1 MGYNTK
7 LTEQELNILNYLQDN
22 YDVFEKT
29 KLNMMSVYQYLVKH
43 GAELKD
49 GLKKSIKDF
58 WNMYKRYH
66 KNIKSLSN
74 FRDIIYKLQD
84 AKLIFI
90 EKIGKV
96 NIYHARKFL
105 EEPSQ
110 KPSKEPSNEKVP
122 QSTDITGLEGDSSNT
137 QILNTKVNYINII
150 SNTSHDENVADDDYK
165 NSQAYKNACQEN
177 NKDTL
182 APVQLMLIAH
192 EILKRNRRRSEKL
205 KSMIRTKLMDKMHIV
220 RKNAEKYVE
229 TVVADCIAKYEF
241 NREMYAL
248 TIAKNKNNYR
258 LAYNKS
264 NATATANFTQ
274 REYDYDKLEK
284 QLLGWDDS
292 DDSCEI

>member
-1 MGYNTK
+1 MAYNTK
-7 LTEQELNILNYLQDN
+7 LTEQELNTLNYLEDN
-22 YDVFEKT
+22 YEVFEKT
-29 KLNMMSVYQYLVKH
+29 KLKMMSVYQYFVKH

-58 WNMYKRYH
+58 WKMYKRYH
-66 KNIKSLSN
+66 KNIKSLSS

-90 EKIGKV
+90 EKIGKI

-110 KPSKEPSNEKVP
+110 KPSEKPSNEKVP
-122 QSTDITGLEGDSSNT
+122 QSTDMTGLEGDEQNT

-150 SNTSHDENVADDDYK
+150 NNTSHAENVADDDYK

-182 APVQLMLIAH
+182 APVQLMVIAL
-192 EILKRNRRRSEKL
+192 EILKEKRRRSEKL

-258 LAYNKS
+258 ASYNKS
-264 NATATANFTQ
+264 NAPAVANFTQ
-274 REYDYDKLEK
+274 RKYDYNKLER

-292 DDSCEI
+292 EDDCEI